1 MWSGAVGLRA
11 VVLLPVLDDMLFHI
25 NIQMREQISLG
36 ESDLHCRVHDWEAS
50 FLQRQG
56 LRPWGKASPPVGRG
70 GLFPADSHEYE
81 VFRFA
86 LSHHQDIPKLVPQVD
101 MVKMGNSFSMTY
113 ACCQS
118 NAMANAHFCS
128 QFAKGVYAIIGVYDR
143 KTVSMLMSFCG
154 ALHVCFVTPSFPIE
168 TSNQFVIQLRPELQ
182 DALVGVIEHYKWTKF
197 VYMYSSDTALSH
209 RDMDSTRSLKVCCG
223 IWYQDA
229 SNRSFKSCKLRG
241 RAFRNFDWIEIW
253 GILRPSQH
261 LKLVVL
267 IKPFLN
273 HFCFVAWHIILMK
286 EATDIREYR
295 FHETQTGWHIQTE
308 TFQPVTLESHDKQQ
322 SNLVSMVL
330 LLKVVFPEFM
340 LLAAFKGLIVLQ
352 KVLDTAAERNWLVTS
367 VNVETMTEA
376 SFLKVFQDLDKR
388 KEGQI
393 IIDCEPERL
402 SSILKK
408 IVELGKNVKNYHYIL
423 ANLHISQ
430 MVYVIGP
437 GGEVYDDIVQ
447 VSCNMGTVGPMFF
460 NLWNITE
467 ALCRGRHSESSLSTY
482 PYLLHPQPLH
492 PLASYP
498 H

>member
-1 MWSGAVGLRA
+1 MQRSIALLCTSVIGLCFGSSF
-11 VVLLPVLDDMLFHI
+11 PSNI
-25 NIQMREQISLG
+25 NI
-36 ESDLHCRVHDWEAS
+36 
-50 FLQRQG
+50 
-56 LRPWGKASPPVGRG
+56 G

-229 SNRSFKSCKLRG
+229 SNRSFKS
-241 RAFRNFDWIEIW
+241 
-253 GILRPSQH
+253 S
-261 LKLVVL
+261 
-267 IKPFLN
+267 
-273 HFCFVAWHIILMK
+273 
-286 EATDIREYR
+286 
-295 FHETQTGWHIQTE
+295 QTGWHIQTE

-423 ANLHISQ
+423 ANLQGKI
-430 MVYVIGP
+430 
-437 GGEVYDDIVQ
+437 
-447 VSCNMGTVGPMFF
+447 
-460 NLWNITE
+460 L
-467 ALCRGRHSESSLSTY
+467 
-482 PYLLHPQPLH
+482 
-492 PLASYP
+492 
-498 H
+498 